1 MLEVRIKSVI
11 IFLETKEA
19 KTMELR
25 VLKYFLMVAREENIT
40 KAAVLL
46 HLTQPTL
53 SRQLM
58 QLEEELGV
66 KLFHR
71 SKHSIVLTEDGMLLK
86 RRAQEIVSL
95 SHKTVQELSHKEDM
109 LSGEIAIG
117 CGETK
122 GMLFLSE
129 QIRKFQQ
136 KYPLVQFSIHSAI
149 ADDTKERIEKGILDI
164 GLLMEPVDVGKYEF
178 IRMPKKEKW
187 GILAR
192 KDSELAAK
200 EFINPED
207 LLGVPL
213 IMVKRELVKNELA
226 SWFGDYYEGLQIA
239 ATYNLILNAAAMVE
253 RGVGIALCFDLGVAF
268 YEDLCF
274 IPLTPTLETGS
285 VLVWKKN
292 QTLGAATSQFMNFL
306 KNAFKAL

>member
-1 MLEVRIKSVI
+1 
-11 IFLETKEA
+11 
-19 KTMELR
+19 MEFR

-40 KAAVLL
+40 KAAALL

-58 QLEEELGV
+58 QLEAELGV

-71 SKHSIVLTEDGMLLK
+71 SKHSIILTEDGMLLK
-86 RRAQEIVSL
+86 RRAQEIISL
-95 SHKTVQELSHKEDM
+95 SDKTVQELSHKEDV

-122 GMLFLSE
+122 NMLFLSE
-129 QIRKFQQ
+129 QIKKFRQ

-149 ADDTKERIEKGILDI
+149 ADDIKERIEKGTLDI

-178 IRMPKKEKW
+178 IRMPQKEKW
-187 GILAR
+187 GILVR

-200 EFINPED
+200 ESINPKD
-207 LLGVPL
+207 LTNVPL

-239 ATYNLILNAAAMVE
+239 ATYNLILNAASMVE
-253 RGVGIALCFDLGVAF
+253 RGVGVALCFDLGAAF

-274 IPLTPTLETGS
+274 IPLAPTLETGS

-292 QTLGAATSQFMNFL
+292 QTLGAATSQFMRYL
-306 KNAFKAL
+306 RNAFQAL

>member
-1 MLEVRIKSVI
+1 MLNLRWKVVI
-11 IFLETKEA
+11 IEVGGA
-19 KTMELR
+19 NNIMEFR

-40 KAAVLL
+40 KAAALL

-58 QLEEELGV
+58 QLEAELGV

-71 SKHSIVLTEDGMLLK
+71 SKHSIILTEDGMLLK

-95 SHKTVQELSHKEDM
+95 SDKTVQELSHKEDM

-122 GMLFLSE
+122 NMLFLSE
-129 QIRKFQQ
+129 QIKKFRQ

-149 ADDTKERIEKGILDI
+149 ADDIKERIEKGVLDI

-178 IRMPKKEKW
+178 IRMPQKEKW
-187 GILAR
+187 GILVR

-200 EFINPED
+200 ESINPTD
-207 LLGVPL
+207 LTNVPL

-226 SWFGDYYEGLQIA
+226 SWFGDYYEGLRIA
-239 ATYNLILNAAAMVE
+239 ATYNLILNAASMVE
-253 RGVGIALCFDLGVAF
+253 RGVGVALCFDLGAAF

-274 IPLTPTLETGS
+274 IPLAPTLETGS

-292 QTLGAATSQFMNFL
+292 QTLGAATSQFMRFL
-306 KNAFKAL
+306 KNAFQAL

>member
-1 MLEVRIKSVI
+1 
-11 IFLETKEA
+11 
-19 KTMELR
+19 MEFR

-40 KAAVLL
+40 KAAALL

-71 SKHSIVLTEDGMLLK
+71 SKHSIILTEDGMLLK
-86 RRAQEIVSL
+86 RRAQEIISL
-95 SHKTVQELSHKEDM
+95 SDKTVQELSHKEDV

-122 GMLFLSE
+122 SMLFLSE

-136 KYPLVQFSIHSAI
+136 KYPLVRFSIYSAI
-149 ADDTKERIEKGILDI
+149 ADDIKERIEKGILDI
-164 GLLMEPVDVGKYEF
+164 GLLVEPVDVGKYEF
-178 IRMPKKEKW
+178 IRMPEKEKW
-187 GILAR
+187 GILVR

-200 EFINPED
+200 ESINPRD
-207 LLGVPL
+207 LTEVPL

-239 ATYNLILNAAAMVE
+239 ATYNLILNAASMVE
-253 RGVGIALCFDLGVAF
+253 RGVGVALCFDLGAAF

-274 IPLTPTLETGS
+274 IPLIPTLETGS
-285 VLVWKKN
+285 VLVRKKN
-292 QTLGAATSQFMNFL
+292 QTLGAAASQFINYL
-306 KNAFKAL
+306 KNAF

>member
-1 MLEVRIKSVI
+1 
-11 IFLETKEA
+11 
-19 KTMELR
+19 MEIR

-40 KAAVLL
+40 KAAALL

-71 SKHSIVLTEDGMLLK
+71 SKHSIILTEDGMLLK

-95 SHKTVQELSHKEDM
+95 SRKTVQELSHKEDV

-129 QIRKFQQ
+129 QIRKFQH

-149 ADDTKERIEKGILDI
+149 ADDIKERIEKGILDI

-178 IRMPKKEKW
+178 IRMPQKEKW
-187 GILAR
+187 GILVR

-200 EFINPED
+200 ESINPED
-207 LLGVPL
+207 LTSVPL

-253 RGVGIALCFDLGVAF
+253 RGIGIALCFDLGVAF

-274 IPLTPTLETGS
+274 VPLTPTLETGS

-292 QTLGAATSQFMNFL
+292 QTLGMATSQFMSFL
-306 KNAFKAL
+306 KNAFQAL

>member
-1 MLEVRIKSVI
+1 MLNLRWKVVI
-11 IFLETKEA
+11 IEVGGA
-19 KTMELR
+19 NNIMEFR

-40 KAAVLL
+40 KAAALL

-58 QLEEELGV
+58 QLEAELGV

-71 SKHSIVLTEDGMLLK
+71 SKHSIILTEDGMLLK
-86 RRAQEIVSL
+86 RRAQEIISL
-95 SHKTVQELSHKEDM
+95 SDKTVQELSHKEDV

-122 GMLFLSE
+122 NMLFLSE
-129 QIRKFQQ
+129 QIKKFRQ

-149 ADDTKERIEKGILDI
+149 ADDIKERIEKGVLDI

-178 IRMPKKEKW
+178 IRMPQKEKW
-187 GILAR
+187 GILVR

-200 EFINPED
+200 ESINPKD
-207 LLGVPL
+207 LTNVPL
-213 IMVKRELVKNELA
+213 IMVKRELVKSELA

-239 ATYNLILNAAAMVE
+239 ATYNLILNAASMVE
-253 RGVGIALCFDLGVAF
+253 RGVGVALCFDLGAAF

-274 IPLTPTLETGS
+274 IPLAPTLETGS

-292 QTLGAATSQFMNFL
+292 QTLGAATSQFMRYL
-306 KNAFKAL
+306 KNAF

>member
-1 MLEVRIKSVI
+1 MSPTSIYAGFPVTGIWFTMLNLCWKLVI
-11 IFLETKEA
+11 IDVGSVNNIVEI
-19 KTMELR
+19 R

-40 KAAVLL
+40 KAAALL

-53 SRQLM
+53 SRQIM
-58 QLEEELGV
+58 QLEEELGA

-71 SKHSIVLTEDGMLLK
+71 SKHSIILTN
-86 RRAQEIVSL
+86 
-95 SHKTVQELSHKEDM
+95 
-109 LSGEIAIG
+109 
-117 CGETK
+117 

-274 IPLTPTLETGS
+274 IPLAPTLETGS

-292 QTLGAATSQFMNFL
+292 QTLGVATSQFMSFL
-306 KNAFKAL
+306 KNAL

>member
-1 MLEVRIKSVI
+1 
-11 IFLETKEA
+11 
-19 KTMELR
+19 MEFR
-25 VLKYFLMVAREENIT
+25 VLKYFLMAAREENIT
-40 KAAVLL
+40 KAAALL

-71 SKHSIVLTEDGMLLK
+71 SKHSVILTEDGMLLK

-95 SHKTVQELSHKEDM
+95 SDKTVQELSHKEDV

-122 GMLFLSE
+122 NMLFLSE
-129 QIRKFQQ
+129 QVRKFQQ

-149 ADDTKERIEKGILDI
+149 ADDIKERIEKGILDI

-178 IRMPKKEKW
+178 IRMPQKEKW

-200 EFINPED
+200 ESINPKD
-207 LLGVPL
+207 LTGVPL

-239 ATYNLILNAAAMVE
+239 ATYNLILNAASMVE
-253 RGVGIALCFDLGVAF
+253 RGVGVALCFDLGAAF

-292 QTLGAATSQFMNFL
+292 QTLGAATSQFMRLL
-306 KNAFKAL
+306 KNAFSAL

>member
-1 MLEVRIKSVI
+1 MLNLHLKLVI
-11 IFLETKEA
+11 IDVGGVDNI
-19 KTMELR
+19 MEIR

-40 KAAVLL
+40 KAATLL

-58 QLEEELGV
+58 QLEKELGV

-71 SKHSIVLTEDGMLLK
+71 SKHSIILTEDGMLLK

-95 SHKTVQELSHKEDM
+95 SHKTIQELSHKEDV

-129 QIRKFQQ
+129 QIRKFQH

-149 ADDTKERIEKGILDI
+149 ADDIKERIEKGILDI
-164 GLLMEPVDVGKYEF
+164 GLLMEPVDIGKYEF
-178 IRMPKKEKW
+178 IRMPQREKW
-187 GILAR
+187 GILVR
-192 KDSELAAK
+192 KDSELAEK
-200 EFINPED
+200 ESINPWD
-207 LLGVPL
+207 LTGVPL

-226 SWFGDYYEGLQIA
+226 SWFGDYYEELQIA
-239 ATYNLILNAAAMVE
+239 AVYNLILNAAAMVE
-253 RGVGIALCFDLGVAF
+253 RGVGVALCFDLGVAF

-292 QTLGAATSQFMNFL
+292 QTLGAAASQFMSFL
-306 KNAFKAL
+306 KNAF

>member
-1 MLEVRIKSVI
+1 
-11 IFLETKEA
+11 
-19 KTMELR
+19 MEFR

-40 KAAVLL
+40 KAAALL

-71 SKHSIVLTEDGMLLK
+71 SKHSIILTEDGMLLK
-86 RRAQEIVSL
+86 RRAQEIISL
-95 SHKTVQELSHKEDM
+95 SDKTVQELSHKEDV

-122 GMLFLSE
+122 NLLFLSE
-129 QIRKFQQ
+129 QIRKFRQ

-149 ADDTKERIEKGILDI
+149 ADDIKERIEKGILDI

-178 IRMPKKEKW
+178 IRMPQKEKW
-187 GILAR
+187 GILVR

-200 EFINPED
+200 ESINPKD
-207 LLGVPL
+207 LTNVPL
-213 IMVKRELVKNELA
+213 IMVKRELVKNELV

-292 QTLGAATSQFMNFL
+292 QTLGAATSQFMRFL
-306 KNAFKAL
+306 KNAFQAL